1 MQSIPSAL
9 RLTARQST
17 FRFATASRH
26 CGYHT
31 TVVAQRS
38 RVNKLFERVMWLDV
52 VEITMLNEE
61 IQRRLGMN
69 VRHSDA
75 PRSGGRSSTD
85 ATEAVAV
92 EAKTVFDLKLVGFDP
107 NAKIKV
113 IKEIRA
119 IAGLGLK
126 EAKELVEGAP
136 KVIQKGLKE
145 EEANKLKAK
154 LEEIGAV
161 IEVS

>member
-1 MQSIPSAL
+1 MPSIHRAVRSTVL
-9 RLTARQST
+9 RQST
-17 FRFATASRH
+17 FPSASRQ

-31 TVVAQRS
+31 TVLTQRS

-52 VEITMLNEE
+52 VEINMLNQE

-69 VRHSDA
+69 VNHSDS
-75 PRSGGRSSTD
+75 PRSGDAAST
-85 ATEAVAV
+85 AAEPVAAEV
-92 EAKTVFDLKLVGFDP
+92 KTAFDLKLIGFDP

-161 IEVS
+161 VEVS

>member
-1 MQSIPSAL
+1 MMQSIP
-9 RLTARQST
+9 RTVGLTARQST
-17 FRFATASRH
+17 FQFAKRQ

-31 TVVAQRS
+31 TVVAPRS

-52 VEITMLNEE
+52 VEINMLNEE

-69 VRHSDA
+69 VRNSDT
-75 PRSGGRSSTD
+75 PRSEGGSSTD
-85 ATEAVAV
+85 GAESVAV
-92 EAKTVFDLKLVGFDP
+92 EAKTVFDLKLIGFDP

-136 KVIQKGLKE
+136 KVIKKGLKE
-145 EEANKLKAK
+145 EEANQLKAK

>member
-1 MQSIPSAL
+1 MMPSIRCSASMLTWRRSLLQSGS
-9 RLTARQST
+9 RLS
-17 FRFATASRH
+17 
-26 CGYHT
+26 CYHT
-31 TVVAQRS
+31 TVIVPQS
-38 RVNKLFERVMWLDV
+38 KLNKIFERMMWLDV
-52 VEITMLNEE
+52 IEITMLNHE
-61 IQRRLGMN
+61 IRKRLGLN
-69 VRHSDA
+69 FRSSWS
-75 PRSGGRSSTD
+75 PGSSGGD
-85 ATEAVAV
+85 ATS
-92 EAKTVFDLKLVGFDP
+92 EAKPAVVEVKTSFDLKLIGFDP

-119 IAGLGLK
+119 ISGLGLK

-145 EEANKLKAK
+145 DVANELKAK

>member
-1 MQSIPSAL
+1 
-9 RLTARQST
+9 
-17 FRFATASRH
+17 
-26 CGYHT
+26 
-31 TVVAQRS
+31 
-38 RVNKLFERVMWLDV
+38 MWLDV

-69 VRHSDA
+69 VRKSDT
-75 PRSGGRSSTD
+75 PRSGGGTSTD
-85 ATEAVAV
+85 AAEAVAV
-92 EAKTVFDLKLVGFDP
+92 EAKTVFDLKLIGFDP

-145 EEANKLKAK
+145 EEANALKAK

>member
-1 MQSIPSAL
+1 MPSIHRAISWTVL
-9 RLTARQST
+9 RQST
-17 FRFATASRH
+17 FQTASRQ

-31 TVVAQRS
+31 TMLTQRS

-52 VEITMLNEE
+52 VEITMLNDE
-61 IQRRLGMN
+61 IQKRLGMN
-69 VRHSDA
+69 VRHSDS
-75 PRSGGRSSTD
+75 PRSGGGAS
-85 ATEAVAV
+85 AAAEPVVV
-92 EAKTVFDLKLVGFDP
+92 EVKTVFDLKLIGFDP

-119 IAGLGLK
+119 MAGLGLK

-136 KVIQKGLKE
+136 KIIQKGLKE

-161 IEVS
+161 VEVS